1 MRIAGRAASRSLAP
15 VAEEVEEV
23 AAEVVVVVVMEAGE
37 PAASSTSRARNSGA
51 SPMVKEKSPNIG
63 GQS

>member
-1 MRIAGRAASRSLAP
+1 MRIAGRAASRSLAL

-23 AAEVVVVVVMEAGE
+23 AAAEVVVVEAGE
-37 PAASSTSRARNSGA
+37 PGAFSTSRARNSGA
-51 SPMVKEKSPNIG
+51 SPTVKKKPPKIG